1 MQFNYLEEG
10 VEWMF
15 LGSIHVNF
23 HRQFKVG
30 FEAAAWSDILQTV
43 QNFGSVGARFLLYI
57 DNIDIPA
64 ITYSVSQPP
73 PPRFSDIFFTT
84 FESL

>member
-1 MQFNYLEEG
+1 MNYLEEG

-43 QNFGSVGARFLLYI
+43 QNFGSVGARFLLYK
-57 DNIDIPA
+57 DNTSTGICPA
-64 ITYSVSQPP
+64 VTQFIQCPV
-73 PPRFSDIFFTT
+73 
-84 FESL
+84 